1 MRSRLLA
8 AFAAFVTAAPAFAA
22 CDAPR
27 YRIARTLGTGASEVF
42 VDLSVELGDFVPA
55 RLVCLAETLK
65 LKYADRD
72 VIASIFSSHEA
83 ALGYRPGDLDV
94 PPEVRE
100 YQSKEH
106 ALYVCSR
113 EKHEEYVAI
122 MPDPRSYGSSLTTRI
137 DLPAKG
143 TPECKLAIN
152 GRCLVE
158 FHHIYYPDTE
168 DRKAI
173 SGRVTV
179 AGSIRRDGT
188 VSDLAVADAKVN
200 PPDRQSFLV
209 DWTLQNLRTWR
220 FAPGKQ
226 KDDIRIT
233 YDFGVTDSPSVGY
246 VHQVEFQLPTEVRIW
261 KPSPPLS
268 QYATIVSTT
277 PSAGTGFN
285 QAFTFVVTHP
295 AGFRAISEVGFTIA
309 SGPVPGMCMGYFE
322 ASANAVYLLSD
333 TERLGPMTL
342 GSSGSLHNS
351 VCAINSADS
360 SVAGSGNQLL
370 LKLSFTFEPA
380 FAGTKIIEL
389 HTVAGRLRSPR
400 VQVGTWTVP

>member
-1 MRSRLLA
+1 
-8 AFAAFVTAAPAFAA
+8 
-22 CDAPR
+22 
-27 YRIARTLGTGASEVF
+27 
-42 VDLSVELGDFVPA
+42 VPA

-100 YQSKEH
+100 YESKEH
-106 ALYVCSR
+106 AVYVYSR
-113 EKHEEYVAI
+113 EKHEEYVEI
-122 MPDPRSYGSSLTTRI
+122 RPDPRSHDSSLTTRV

-143 TPECKLAIN
+143 TPACKLAIN
-152 GRCLVE
+152 GRCLIE
-158 FHHIYYPDTE
+158 FQHIYYPDTE
-168 DRKAI
+168 DRKAV

-179 AGSIRRDGT
+179 AGSIRRDGA

-209 DWTLQNLRTWR
+209 DWTLENLRTWR

-246 VHQVEFQLPTEVRIW
+246 CASGGVPAAHRSENLEAQ
-261 KPSPPLS
+261 SPAE

-351 VCAINSADS
+351 VCAD
-360 SVAGSGNQLL
+360 
-370 LKLSFTFEPA
+370 KLGRFLGGGLRKPA
-380 FAGTKIIEL
+380 FAQTFV
-389 HTVAGRLRSPR
+389 HF
-400 VQVGTWTVP
+400 